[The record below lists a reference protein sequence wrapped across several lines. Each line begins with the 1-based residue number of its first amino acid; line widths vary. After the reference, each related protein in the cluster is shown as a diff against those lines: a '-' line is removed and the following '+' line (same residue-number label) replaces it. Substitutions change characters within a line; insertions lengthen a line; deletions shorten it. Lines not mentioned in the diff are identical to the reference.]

1 MMWVINSI
9 VIILVENTIMN
20 SILLISMT
28 IGTLKISNP
37 QVVSMHKLSITGKH
51 F

>member
-1 MMWVINSI
+1 MRWVINSM

-20 SILLISMT
+20 SIISMT